1 MNGKMNNTLNIY
13 EELLD
18 EAVDNN
24 ILVKEVALKSK
35 SDGLYKDG
43 KIAINKNTLN
53 TIAEKACILAEELGH
68 HYKTYGNI
76 IDLNNIDNMKQE
88 NKARNFA
95 YDKLV
100 GVSGIVKAYLKGCR
114 NISEIADYLNV
125 TELFLRDAI
134 GYYSNKYGD
143 RPVSYENYKIIF
155 VPTLIIFKNI

>member
-1 MNGKMNNTLNIY
+1 MAKLQLIRI
-13 EELLD
+13 LL
-18 EAVDNN
+18 
-24 ILVKEVALKSK
+24 IPLQK
-35 SDGLYKDG
+35 
-43 KIAINKNTLN
+43 
-53 TIAEKACILAEELGH
+53 KACILAEELGH

-114 NISEIADYLNV
+114 NISEMADYLNV
-125 TELFLRDAI
+125 TESFLRDAI

-143 RPVSYENYKIIF
+143 RPISYENYKIIF
-155 VPTLIIFKNI
+155 VPTLIIFKIFNKKSGKLISLFDNI